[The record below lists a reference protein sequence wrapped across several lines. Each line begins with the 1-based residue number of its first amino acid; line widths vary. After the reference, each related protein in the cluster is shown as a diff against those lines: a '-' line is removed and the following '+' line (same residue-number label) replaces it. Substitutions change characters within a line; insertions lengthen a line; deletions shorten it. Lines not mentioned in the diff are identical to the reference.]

1 MLCYIITYTN
11 FNIVFFHLIFLI
23 KNEADYIAIKI
34 ITAETTIDGPEGVS
48 KYKEL

>member
-1 MLCYIITYTN
+1 MLCYILTFSN
-11 FNIVFFHLIFLI
+11 DNILFFYLIFLI
-23 KNEADYIAIKI
+23 KNEADDIAMKI